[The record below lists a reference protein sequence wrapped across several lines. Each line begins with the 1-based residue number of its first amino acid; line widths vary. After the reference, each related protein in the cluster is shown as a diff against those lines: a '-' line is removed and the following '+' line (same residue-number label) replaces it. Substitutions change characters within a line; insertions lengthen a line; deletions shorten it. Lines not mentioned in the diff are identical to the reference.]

1 MPSGIPGVVILLLG
15 FVWPL
20 VVSIGGVIALAGFR
34 PAWNTWDGMALL
46 LLLLSLPGIPVS
58 ISGWYRSLPQRL
70 PTAARAFSAILLGV
84 PAAGLSLYAAALLFG
99 YGSLRLGYI
108 G

>member
-1 MPSGIPGVVILLLG
+1 MPSGMPGVVILLLG

-34 PAWNTWDGMALL
+34 PTWNAWDGVALL
-46 LLLLSLPGIPVS
+46 LLLLSLPGIAAS
-58 ISGWYRSLPQRL
+58 IYGWYRSLPQHL
-70 PTAARAFSAILLGV
+70 PAVVRAFVAILIGV
-84 PAAGLSLYAAALLFG
+84 PVAGLSLYVAALLFG